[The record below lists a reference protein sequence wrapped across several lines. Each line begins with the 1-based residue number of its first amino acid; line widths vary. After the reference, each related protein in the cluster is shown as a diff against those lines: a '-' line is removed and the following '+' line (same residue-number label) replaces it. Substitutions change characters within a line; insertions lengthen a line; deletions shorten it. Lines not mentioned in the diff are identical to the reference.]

1 MNESHPLPS
10 LDILKARA
18 KRLRARMEQ
27 DGQPI
32 SHGKALELQA
42 QQLGFKDWN
51 TLHAAVHAAVGNRP
65 PKPPVAPGDTV
76 SGTYLGQPFS
86 GEVIGVHV
94 VASQNRYRVTLHF
107 EKPVDVVTFDSF
119 SAYRQRVVC
128 TIDGTGRTAEKTLD
142 GRPHMELVL

>member
-32 SHGKALELQA
+32 SHAKALELQA
-42 QQLGFKDWN
+42 HQLGFRDWN
-51 TLHAAVHAAVGNRP
+51 TLHAAVGNRP

-76 SGTYLGQPFS
+76 AGTYLGQPFS

-94 VASQNRYRVTLHF
+94 VAAQNRYRVTLHF
-107 EKPVDVVTFDSF
+107 DEPVDVVTFDSF

-128 TIDGTGRTAEKTLD
+128 TVDGAGRTAEKTSD
-142 GRPHMELVL
+142 GRPHMELEI